1 MSPKHFMRSVVFRL
15 VCGLVLGGVAISVG
29 LCVLELRNA
38 EAMLQMDVTQRVGM
52 SVRNIQ
58 SVFKDLLGEV
68 KSGDEIR
75 ESLEAFTNDRAI
87 RAIRLAAPQTPAVE
101 IGSWPALVKNEA
113 AAWVFPAHGVARGN
127 EIDLNRLTRVS
138 APFKAGGGVATL
150 EMLVDGPSERAG
162 VRARVMTKMWGQAL
176 LLSVTLLLGLLFLRR
191 WVTEPLS
198 RVMQL
203 VGASAGA
210 EPFYRLA
217 RGRRDEFSRLAE
229 SIGGMLTRI
238 ESTAEQLRDREQAF
252 QNLYQFAPAA
262 MVSLDGQG
270 KILEANH
277 RAASL
282 FQATAEREL
291 VGLGILDFLRAEDRG
306 LLRQTIDRLEL
317 DQAARCDLRIL
328 IGAKTIDVLVEC
340 AGVRDADGVLQ
351 SVHLSFLDVSE
362 SKKLQRQLADKSHL
376 LNLVIDHISAAILLV
391 NEEGRIAAHNQQLA
405 VLLKRQSSE
414 LVGQAYDP
422 ESFWLALGI
431 AKQELFVNRLR
442 QIDADGNR
450 PAQERFE
457 AKVGTFLFQ
466 GIPVHDA
473 SGKGIGR
480 LWVVQEITSQEQS
493 QRLLEQQTSQLQA
506 LKRLGPQL
514 SDASDPKTLLE
525 RAAFQLFDIFGVE
538 AVGLA
543 LRHQDAASRSLQ
555 ILHRGSGAC
564 LLETNRALVQA
575 VERQLMPQILSN
587 QDVSFWPEFPRGA
600 AWGKAFAQA
609 GLTCLAGGPLRAS
622 TDAQGVLWIARRGGE
637 RLERHHIYLLEALG
651 PVIAA
656 RLEIAHVREQ
666 MRAVEMSDVVTG
678 LPTGKFF
685 DLEMRKLINRPGSAW
700 ALAIFNL
707 DHFRKINAMIEHG
720 AADELLTTVA
730 TKLLQST
737 RRDCLVAR
745 LNGPTFGVLV
755 RDTGREQVGS
765 MAERLRQVI
774 GACCASLPDGST
786 FPVTA
791 SVGVAMCPE
800 DGPSDKNLFEIAA
813 ARVEI
818 AKRSGRNRVVSA
830 GAVEQKLA
838 G

>member
-1 MSPKHFMRSVVFRL
+1 MSPHNLMRSVVFRL
-15 VCGLVLGGVAISVG
+15 VFGLVLGGVAISVG
-29 LCVLELRNA
+29 LCLLELRNA

-58 SVFKDLLGEV
+58 SIFKDLLGEL
-68 KSGDEIR
+68 KSNEEIKDA
-75 ESLEAFTNDRAI
+75 LDVFTNDRAV
-87 RAIRLAAPQTPAVE
+87 RAIRLTGPQMTAVE
-101 IGSWPALVKNEA
+101 VGNWPDLLKNNA
-113 AAWVFPAHGVARGN
+113 AVWIFPAHGVARGN

-138 APFKAGGGVATL
+138 APFKAGGGVVTL
-150 EMLVDGPSERAG
+150 ELLVDGPSERAN
-162 VRARVMTKMWGQAL
+162 VRSNVMTKMWSQAL

-191 WVTEPLS
+191 LVTEPLS
-198 RVMQL
+198 KVMQL
-203 VGASAGA
+203 VSSSAGA

-217 RGRRDEFSRLAE
+217 SGRRDEFSRLAE

-238 ESTAEQLRDREQAF
+238 DNTAEQLRNREQAF

-262 MVSLDGQG
+262 MVSLDGNG
-270 KILEANH
+270 KILEANY

-282 FQATAEREL
+282 FQTATEREL
-291 VGLGILDFLRAEDRG
+291 IGRGILDFLRADDRG

-317 DQAARCDLRIL
+317 DQAARCDLRIVV
-328 IGAKTIDVLVEC
+328 GARTIDVLVEC
-340 AGVRDADGVLQ
+340 AGVRNADGVLQ

-414 LVGQAYDP
+414 LIGRPYDP
-422 ESFWLALGI
+422 ENFWRELGI
-431 AKQELFVNRLR
+431 VKQDLFVNRLR
-442 QIDADGNR
+442 QIDADDNR

-457 AKVGTFLFQ
+457 ARVGTFLFQ
-466 GIPVHDA
+466 GVPVHDA

-493 QRLLEQQTSQLQA
+493 QRLLEQQSSQLQA
-506 LKRLGPQL
+506 LKKLGPQL
-514 SDASDPKTLLE
+514 SDVSDPKTLLE
-525 RAAFQLFDIFGVE
+525 RAASQLFEIFGVE
-538 AVGLA
+538 ALGLA
-543 LRHQDAASRSLQ
+543 LRHQDSESRSLQ
-555 ILHRGSGAC
+555 ILHRGSGAY
-564 LLETNRALVQA
+564 LLEPNRALVQA

-600 AWGKAFAQA
+600 AWGKVFAQA

-637 RLERHHIYLLEALG
+637 RLEKHHIYLLEALG
-651 PVIAA
+651 PVVAA

-678 LPTGKFF
+678 LPTGRFLE
-685 DLEMRKLINRPGSAW
+685 LEMRKLINRPGSAW

-707 DHFRKINAMIEHG
+707 DHFRKINTMIEHA
-720 AADELLTTVA
+720 AADALLATIA

-737 RRDCLVAR
+737 RRDCLVTR
-745 LNGPTFGVLV
+745 LNGPTFAVLV

-765 MAERLRQVI
+765 MAERLRQVVATC
-774 GACCASLPDGST
+774 GVSLPDGST
-786 FPVTA
+786 FPITA
-791 SVGVAMCPE
+791 SIGVAMCPE
-800 DGPSDKNLFEIAA
+800 DGSGGKSLFELAT
-813 ARVEI
+813 ARVEL
-818 AKRSGRNRVVSA
+818 AKRAGRNCVVST
-830 GAVEQKLA
+830 GATEQRLA